1 MPRPRPQPIFP
12 ANPPNFT
19 PRGLTVNYLP
29 GSKNGAFYYWSPGGD
44 MKAYVFRWDE
54 NPNGPVGDGSH
65 YHIAGVVDDKNNLV
79 HFYPGTPVPEPWASL
94 YF

>member
-1 MPRPRPQPIFP
+1 
-12 ANPPNFT
+12 
-19 PRGLTVNYLP
+19 
-29 GSKNGAFYYWSPGGD
+29 

-54 NPNGPVGDGSH
+54 NPNGPAGDGSH